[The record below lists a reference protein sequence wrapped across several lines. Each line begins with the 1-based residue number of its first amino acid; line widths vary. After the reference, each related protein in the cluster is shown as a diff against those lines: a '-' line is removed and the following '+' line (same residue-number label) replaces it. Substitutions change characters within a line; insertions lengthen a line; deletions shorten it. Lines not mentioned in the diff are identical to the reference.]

1 MKDAEKSAF
10 LRFLL
15 PALVAGRRALR
26 GNLGTVCLLI
36 LGVVLLLLVALGRH
50 DTSGPLATT
59 RSITSSL
66 PAVANMTADALTEA
80 TADSPDNAAADTA
93 LFAGCEP
100 ANRGGFDG
108 HLLYRCVFNYTRQ
121 REYSLLDAAVAKRFA
136 AEFEHKHDQDGMLDS
151 EDGTKKAIAE
161 MLASLNQPHT
171 RFLDVNEFQKLLNRM
186 QGTLSGVGAYVMQ
199 KGVESRIKAA
209 GVNPTQGQLLAAQ
222 IITPVSGVYFWP
234 APLPGGPAD
243 RAGVRSGD
251 RILKIGGEPVEGHT
265 FSEVSQLLQGE
276 SGSQVQVVVE
286 RKSGG
291 NTSQLSLQ
299 ITRAAVTVPMVQTAD
314 LDSSAPGTMASLTLT
329 AFASKDLHITFAQSI
344 FRLCTGISLPVNAGG
359 GIDFPADYDPE
370 TGCKLKG
377 LVLDFRNDGGGRVD
391 FATIIP
397 QLLIDHGPLVS
408 TFERHGNQMVETKL
422 VLEPNTLVTETFID
436 GELKSATGADR
447 YMNLLPRNLPIVVLI
462 NERSASASEMVA
474 GLLQRHG
481 ATIVGTPSYGKE
493 VGQAVIPLA
502 FGTALKTTVLKF
514 KPGDE
519 ELGAAIMP
527 DVEVEQS
534 TAYLDDPMS
543 ARDAQLTRAVE
554 VIRNRIAQASTAS
567 KRADQL
573 RQQHK
578 ERDARAAL

>member
-1 MKDAEKSAF
+1 
-10 LRFLL
+10 
-15 PALVAGRRALR
+15 LR

-36 LGVVLLLLVALGRH
+36 LGVILLLMVAFGRHGTSGLVA
-50 DTSGPLATT
+50 TT
-59 RSITSSL
+59 GSTTSSL
-66 PAVANMTADALTEA
+66 PAVANMTADA
-80 TADSPDNAAADTA
+80 TADSPDNATADTA

-100 ANRGGFDG
+100 ANRGSFDG
-108 HLLYRCVFNYTRQ
+108 HTLYRCVFNYTRQ
-121 REYSLLDAAVAKRFA
+121 REYSLIDAAVAKKFA
-136 AEFEHKHDQDGMLDS
+136 AEFEHKYDQDGMLDS
-151 EDGTKKAIAE
+151 EDGTNKAIAE

-171 RFLDVNEFQKLLNRM
+171 RFLDVNEFQKLRNRM

-209 GVNPTQGQLLAAQ
+209 GVNPTPGQLLAAQ
-222 IITPVSGVYFWP
+222 IVTPVSGVYFWP

-251 RILKIGGEPVEGHT
+251 HILKIGGEPVEGHT
-265 FSEVSQLLQGE
+265 FAEVSQLLQGE

-299 ITRAAVTVPMVQTAD
+299 ITRAAVTVPMVQTDD
-314 LDSSAPGTMASLTLT
+314 LDNSAPGTIASLTLK

-359 GIDFPADYDPE
+359 GIDFPTDYDPE

-408 TFERHGNQMVETKL
+408 TLERHGNQMVETKL

-534 TAYLDDPMS
+534 TAYLDDPMT

-554 VIRNRIAQASTAS
+554 VLRNRIAQ
-567 KRADQL
+567 
-573 RQQHK
+573 
-578 ERDARAAL
+578 

>member
-1 MKDAEKSAF
+1 MKDAEKGAF

-15 PALVAGRRALR
+15 PALVAGRRGLL

-36 LGVVLLLLVALGRH
+36 LGVTLLLVVAFGRH
-50 DTSGPLATT
+50 GTIGAPATA
-59 RSITSSL
+59 SSTTTDVRAN
-66 PAVANMTADALTEA
+66 AVADYSA
-80 TADSPDNAAADTA
+80 NAAADA
-93 LFAGCEP
+93 FMFVGCEP
-100 ANRGGFDG
+100 GNTGTFDG
-108 HLLYRCVFNYTRQ
+108 HLLYRCVFNYIRQ
-121 REYSLLDAAVAKRFA
+121 REYSLVDANLAKKFA
-136 AEFEHKHDQDGMLDS
+136 AEFEHKHDQDGKLDS
-151 EDGTKKAIAE
+151 EAGTKEAVAE

-199 KGVESRIKAA
+199 KGVESRIRAA
-209 GVNPTQGQLLAAQ
+209 GVNPTLEQLQAAQ
-222 IITPVSGVYFWP
+222 TVTTASGVYFWP

-251 RILKIGGEPVEGHT
+251 RILKIGGEPVQGHT

-291 NTSQLSLQ
+291 NTDQLSLQ
-299 ITRAAVTVPMVQTAD
+299 ITRAAVAVPMVQTDD
-314 LDSSAPGTMASLTLT
+314 LDSSAPGTIASLTLR

-344 FRLCTGISLPVNAGG
+344 FRLCTGITLPVNARG
-359 GIDFPADYDPE
+359 GIDFPSDYDPE

-408 TFERHGNQMVETKL
+408 TFERHGGQIVETKL

-447 YMNLLPRNLPIVVLI
+447 YMSLLPRDLPIAVLI
-462 NERSASASEMVA
+462 NERSASASEMLA

-502 FGTALKTTVLKF
+502 FGNALKTTVLKF

-534 TAYLDDPMS
+534 IAYLDDPMS
-543 ARDAQLTRAVE
+543 ARDVQLARAVE
-554 VIRNRIAQASTAS
+554 VIRNRIALAATAS
-567 KRADQL
+567 KRAEQL